1 MKLGNFILITTLV
14 VLLLYLWIINDQ
26 IIVIN

>member
-1 MKLGNFILITTLV
+1 MKLDNFILITTLV